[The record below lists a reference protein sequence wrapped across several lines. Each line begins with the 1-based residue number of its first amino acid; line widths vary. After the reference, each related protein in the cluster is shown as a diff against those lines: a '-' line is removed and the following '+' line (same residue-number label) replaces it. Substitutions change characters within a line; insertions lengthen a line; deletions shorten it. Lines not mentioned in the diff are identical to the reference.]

1 MYTCHLLKCKTSTE
15 QVMVEIFLVNNFNKE
30 KNGQA
35 GHIVAVSRIVH
46 ASIPAVSLAFSR
58 F

>member
-1 MYTCHLLKCKTSTE
+1 
-15 QVMVEIFLVNNFNKE
+15 MVEIFLVNNFNKK

-35 GHIVAVSRIVH
+35 GHIVAVSIIVH